1 VIELPL
7 KLVGAIHA
15 TEEMPLFDVYAST
28 EKIYLTQDLKH
39 KSKQHDFL
47 RSPITD
53 WITFDSPE
61 DVRDYIEALYEHA
74 DEDIDRAFFK
84 PYEHS

>member
-1 VIELPL
+1 MIELPL

-28 EKIYLTQDLKH
+28 EKIYLTQQIKH
-39 KSKQHDFL
+39 RSWFYDFL
-47 RSPITD
+47 KSPITD
-53 WITFDSPE
+53 WIIFDSPE
-61 DVRDYIEALYEHA
+61 EVRNYVEALYKHA